1 MVESFLSRLEG
12 GGKGGRVGEEQYC
25 IVGFSLIWLIL
36 VAQF

>member
-1 MVESFLSRLEG
+1 MVENIFSRRG

-25 IVGFSLIWLIL
+25 IVGFSLIWLII